1 MLERQSWLA
10 EELFEPA
17 EIGCGIAPE
26 LRPQHPG
33 MATALQTGPQFPPAP
48 PIGGGELACG
58 DRARS
63 RDHAGDEPDGAAEH
77 QRRRGRL
84 AAGGAALVVAVRPE
98 QLLQPVAGARQAFDP
113 IAVEQAGSVAGGDLH
128 EVVDRHGQRT
138 GFVAS
143 PSPSHQETLVAG
155 PHASGIEPGPVGK
168 DMGGRAEPAVG
179 AANVGPEGPRALQAA
194 PDEARDPPQRLA
206 QSPLSS
212 TRPRLPAIA
221 SSRACSRSPE
231 AASGGRPSSVSA
243 ERTAAP

>member
-1 MLERQSWLA
+1 MTRARRPRSR
-10 EELFEPA
+10 PA
-17 EIGCGIAPE
+17 RSSGAQ
-26 LRPQHPG
+26 LHPP
-33 MATALQTGPQFPPAP
+33 LPV
-48 PIGGGELACG
+48 GGGELAWG

-63 RDHAGDEPDGAAEH
+63 RDHAGDEPDGGAAQH

-84 AAGGAALVVAVRPE
+84 APGGAALVVAVRPE
-98 QLLQPVAGARQAFDP
+98 QLLQLQPVVGAQQAFDP

-143 PSPSHQETLVAG
+143 PGPGHQETLVAG

-168 DMGGRAEPAVG
+168 DMGGRAGPAIG
-179 AANVGPEGPRALQAA
+179 AANVGPEGPRALQTT
-194 PDEARDPPQRLA
+194 PDEGRDPPQGLA

-212 TRPRLPAIA
+212 TRPKLAATA